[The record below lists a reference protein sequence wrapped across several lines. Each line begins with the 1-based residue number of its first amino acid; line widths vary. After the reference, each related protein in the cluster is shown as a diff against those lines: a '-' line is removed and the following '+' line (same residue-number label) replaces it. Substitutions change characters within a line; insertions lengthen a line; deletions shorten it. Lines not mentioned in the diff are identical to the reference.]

1 MPRARSPKPIP
12 PTPRTTTRI
21 ERVEELLLAGTRST
35 TLVAMVTEEHDVSE
49 RQVFADIAAV
59 RDRWAAE
66 SEATRPQKRAEMLA
80 QVEDLYGRC
89 IAAGDLPVAVQTL
102 RLKADLHGARV
113 RPMAALVQPGA
124 APASVDAWLSSV
136 LGFTSPSTVA
146 TPEGDGRAGGDG

>member
-1 MPRARSPKPIP
+1 MPRARSRAPIP

-21 ERVEELLLAGTRST
+21 ERVEELLVAGTRST

-49 RQVFADIAAV
+49 RQVFDDIRAV
-59 RDRWAAE
+59 RDRWARE

-89 IAAGDLPVAVQTL
+89 LAADDRKAAVQALT
-102 RLKADLHGARV
+102 LKADLHGARV
-113 RPMAALVQPGA
+113 RPMAALVSPDA
-124 APASVDAWLSSV
+124 KPASVDAWLSGV
-136 LGFTSPSTVA
+136 LGFTTPSTVA